1 VTFQFNSAELTPN
14 SHAVLD
20 EVAVSLQKH
29 PQLKVELQGYT
40 DSTGPADYNLKL
52 SQRRA
57 DSVRAYLISKGVPAE
72 QLTTKGYGMAS
83 PIDTNKTPQGRAH
96 NRRVVM
102 YAIANPGE
110 VKIEGQGT
118 TGQ

>member
-1 VTFQFNSAELTPN
+1 MTFQFNSAELTPN

-20 EVAVSLQKH
+20 EVAASLQKH

-57 DSVRAYLISKGVPAE
+57 DSVRGYLMSKGVPAE
-72 QLTTKGYGMAS
+72 QLAAKGYGMAS

-102 YAIANPGE
+102 FATSNPGD
-110 VKIEGQGT
+110 VKVEGQGT

>member
-1 VTFQFNSAELTPN
+1 
-14 SHAVLD
+14 
-20 EVAVSLQKH
+20 
-29 PQLKVELQGYT
+29 
-40 DSTGPADYNLKL
+40 L

-57 DSVRAYLISKGVPAE
+57 DSVRGYLMSKGVPAE
-72 QLTTKGYGMAS
+72 QLAAKGYGMAS

-102 YAIANPGE
+102 FATSNPGD
-110 VKIEGQGT
+110 VKVEGQGT